1 MDKIQELYNLY
12 LEQGLITEATSIDDF
27 RMASGGQ
34 QGQLFE
40 LGKSNGLFETTTSEQ
55 FSSAWGEVEP
65 LKKKDISE
73 SQLEDGGSVPSG
85 INQPTQ
91 EELQEMLDNAS
102 SRESVGQNVNEDRY
116 VNPVKALGM
125 YPEGGDAAVQTAFD
139 QGLKDAAKT
148 LEDDKINA
156 PAEAA
161 RKLQEEQITIEQ
173 QQKYEAERQAIL
185 KSPEFEVALQKTNG
199 DAINQDEDDAV
210 GYFSDLYSRYGF
222 SFRKTGLGD
231 AMVVYPPNASEPL
244 DVDLDTFFSDDKE
257 ASALREYVK
266 ANAVTPTEVTTSEKD
281 KDNITRA
288 TKARTMRS
296 AARINKDGTEST
308 VLMASGEVDGKYVA
322 YPTLFPS
329 TEGMNEKYGSDPS
342 WWSEKKGMEAFK
354 EAKKRGEVF
363 EFDTEEEA
371 MDFAEGSWK
380 DVNTVDSEA
389 NDFFRDKGYNYSEY
403 KKNIDRYEEIR
414 DELYFLE
421 EANYRK
427 KDLTP
432 EEQEKYS
439 NFYVNGVRRN
449 QSVEDRIAEL
459 NAEQDQLYSVVNDTD
474 LMTAREDFDL
484 HIDKSLQVR
493 VGDAISQNDAA
504 NNFIDKLNEESLQ
517 RFNVTPDKLYT
528 IIPRDEMEAY
538 TLDQLNSDYVE
549 AKALREQAADKYQVA
564 TTFLDAKFDENI
576 RDEFVENWSS
586 VTNAAVKGT
595 SQGNVGN
602 EILKMSLGLTDLD
615 SNASSMDAAKAI
627 IQYMQDADTGKQGR
641 AEYRWHSARG
651 FRESWSAFKNDP
663 IELGVSLAANSISQM
678 LPYGWK
684 IIGGATAAG
693 AGTGALI
700 GASGFVTGPGGVLT
714 TGAGAISGAGY
725 GFKSGMV
732 ATSFALEYT
741 NAVLD
746 AVTNQ
751 GFSVS
756 DPESLKKALQ
766 SKEVWDEGMEIGL
779 KRGIPIAIADMFS
792 MQLAGRVF
800 QTGALATRTAR
811 IGLGVT
817 ERLVFDPTMEGLG
830 ELAAQYSV
838 GGEIDWKEVAA
849 ESIGGFGNQGPN
861 AAVNM
866 FLDGRARNNIEI
878 ANKFTNLKFLANEKY
893 SDTRIS
899 TWANNMLKVGQ
910 ISVEQ
915 NQRIQ
920 ENLGLRR
927 EARNILSVGL
937 DGGVNTSNN
946 IQADPT
952 VEARLMELLSAREQL
967 SSTPNRKSAFAD
979 KISQINKEI
988 SGIAETKKT
997 VELNRQTILVG
1008 TGVLSVAEQ
1017 QNASDIR
1024 QGLQSYAI
1032 NGKEFTKEV
1041 FLDKVSKLTKR
1052 QLDKISLTVNNDA
1065 EVGAIV
1071 DSKMADTKNFTT
1083 EKNKARI
1090 KRLGENATD
1099 AAGVAG
1105 KSRVAEEE
1113 VVDTEITEEVV
1124 TEEVTPVEEVVVEEV
1139 TPVEE
1144 VVTEEQEVQDLRDI
1158 INGTESAPT
1167 PAAEV
1172 EVEEDVVDAPAPA
1185 PQPKPKAK
1193 KNNKKVIGFS
1203 SAFEKGKINA
1213 DEDVADGL
1221 FIATEGGQIVP
1232 NPNVSE
1238 NEIARAVNS
1247 PDTYFRDSGVWETNN
1262 TYSNDA
1268 KGVKVIKP
1276 AKYKVVENPDGSKD
1290 IVVTEKGL
1298 LEYTTEPS
1306 VTLDEGGQFQ
1316 LDGRADESTVK
1327 SSEKRKK
1334 ALVKRATKVME
1345 EVQPELSENN
1355 VEVEDTKAKTTTVVV
1370 VENSALADK
1379 VKKMGLKELI
1389 GKRINLV
1396 MADQLKVDE
1405 NRMGGPFFPLM
1416 DKLFGKVAWASIG
1429 RVDAKKIVLGSIGA
1443 DYSVVYN
1450 MSPSAVDS
1458 NLATLDT
1465 LIEKIKESPNSELI
1479 FQEMMKDIQTKK
1491 FKEGKTELVHRIAR
1505 ESNTLEDFVA
1515 EFSKL
1520 DVDSKAQIFTTVLP
1534 SSSVEAST
1542 TVGKLFAAEGISQ
1555 ESIRAENVEQF
1566 VADLPMGAITMVL
1579 KVTDKQGKPVTKE
1592 TVDEALISPEE
1603 QETEGLP
1610 KHRNY
1615 PWYVRG
1621 KAVGI
1626 MKETVPFWNL
1636 SKKFMSTINAKIDG
1650 IIRMKVGELVDEKTG
1665 KVKRKAGTKPTTA
1678 AQARGAEMKRAMGS
1692 SSNNFEVQEAT
1703 NTTYQQFINRL
1714 SRAFPNTEV
1723 VATQEEFNNLVKELN
1738 AKELTTKSQKV
1749 YGAVYQGKLYLNP
1762 AAQNYNTPIHEF
1774 GHLWSNTAKAMNP
1787 ELYNKGIELV
1797 KDSDYVTDIKNSKAY
1812 TKIVKQM
1819 KKDGATDAEIEQ
1831 YVLEEALATA
1841 IGDQGA
1847 AFAEAAQKK
1856 NFKAWLSELFD
1867 LVKKLTGISN
1877 VTSEQLENMS
1887 LEDFTQ
1893 AIVVDLLSENELFV
1907 GAEVEAQSQQ
1917 LQLMVEPNTTRE
1929 SIINVARENGFTDAS
1944 ILVVLKEN
1952 GYTKVSENKAALEVQ
1967 LNLLDTVPRE
1977 FNNVEGGADVGLQ
1990 LFTEV
1995 REQLNKY
2002 GTQGR
2007 GNNRTKSFSEIR
2019 EEGQRLLKDNAIFQE
2034 QAAQTKLELLN
2045 AFDRSLGI
2053 RKNPKVSKEIAAIK
2067 NKLKEQYLGERTLAA
2082 AQRKMRMFI
2091 RKTMPKSKNYS
2102 ISRMNKLIKT
2112 VTDTTASNFD
2122 GQVTKVMKELEGQRT
2137 LMKNAVIK
2145 KMIDL
2150 VKKKSQAAMTESKKR
2165 RSNGLDAIG
2174 QSYFV
2179 EVKKVLKLAINGDV
2193 DGLAS
2198 MANEVNQ
2205 SELTKALDKMEQGE
2219 KLTRNERGLIDKQ
2232 LALDTYSEVM
2242 SMELEDVNDLYSEV
2256 LITRAES
2263 IARLNNRKAARRN
2276 AVSEVKED
2284 FSSQLKVDYQELYD
2298 ENGNPKS
2305 KPQIKA
2311 DRDSIYKSFKDVG
2324 FFEGVKNFLS
2334 AFITNSKYSV
2344 SGVGKFLKNNLVHF
2358 GTINSLLD
2366 RGQNGMFTNTFFNKL
2381 NEFDE
2386 NALQGMFRTEEV
2398 FDSMAQALSDSK
2410 ETWRQWKNNLGTQKI
2425 TITNIVNT
2433 KTDAIYSDEFNP
2445 DQALRLYALSK
2456 NDVQKAKLIN
2466 QGFTEYQLQRIKD
2479 FIGPDGV
2486 KMVDLTVDY
2495 LTNEYYN
2502 QTNDVYAQAND
2513 VNLGFVDNYFP
2524 TRTLTTGVVED
2535 VADMTSGDFNK
2546 VFTAEN
2552 APALK
2557 ERSNMKSDLDPNL
2570 AFTEVVEQHIKEMER
2585 FKAYALG
2592 VKQMNEVLKSQE
2604 IQNVLEES
2612 GLKGLFNQSLN
2623 YAINPDAGP
2632 KVSSGVVSWVQ
2643 SKFSGFALA
2652 FKAIQILKQATSFV
2666 QAYEDYSFQGGKRN
2680 MLIDV
2685 PAFAM
2690 DYAKV
2695 LFNIR
2700 REIKESKIISA
2711 TFKNRLRKGVEGDV
2725 YGLESGGRTYKS
2737 LSNAPT
2743 KGGRIARGFKTAA
2756 GSATVAGDILGVLGY
2771 KAVYNRNIAN
2781 GMSKAEALSL
2791 FNNFNSTQ
2799 QSRRATEKVGL
2810 QRDTGFTSRFFTM
2823 FGSTLYLQMNKVGM
2837 SMNSMVRDAQRGK
2850 IPKAKDVR
2858 AFALNYAVANVL
2870 FTMAA
2875 YSGVLLK
2882 GDDKDKEEAW
2892 RAVRNSALGLNLI
2905 YQIPLVG
2912 SAMEI
2917 AINKA
2922 TGNRKPV
2929 SEGVNPLTS
2938 VYRKVAKTSK
2948 GLKDGE
2954 IIKAAIPVVEIIIGA
2969 QLDAPIALGKVFAGQ
2984 ADETTYFELLGISP
2998 SYRPGYGVKKKST
3011 EKKPTINSGMSAA
3024 DKRAFKKYDPAG
3036 YEERYGERDRRDAER
3051 NNSRGNSERDA
3062 ERKLREQ
3069 ERQRERFN
3077 N

>member
-1 MDKIQELYNLY
+1 MK
-12 LEQGLITEATSIDDF
+12 
-27 RMASGGQ
+27 RC
-34 QGQLFE
+34 
-40 LGKSNGLFETTTSEQ
+40 
-55 FSSAWGEVEP
+55 SS
-65 LKKKDISE
+65 
-73 SQLEDGGSVPSG
+73 
-85 INQPTQ
+85 
-91 EELQEMLDNAS
+91 NAS
-102 SRESVGQNVNEDRY
+102 NAERVGRNVNEDGY

-125 YPEGGDAAVQTAFD
+125 YPEGGEAAVTQAID
-139 QGLKDAAKT
+139 QGFKDAFKT
-148 LEDDKINA
+148 AEDEERNA

-161 RKLQEEQITIEQ
+161 RKLQEEQIAIEQ
-173 QQKYEAERQAIL
+173 QQKYEAERQAVL

-231 AMVVYPPNASEPL
+231 AMVVYPPNSSEPL

-257 ASALREYVK
+257 ANALREYVK
-266 ANAVTPTEVTTSEKD
+266 ANAVTPTEVPTSEKD

-329 TEGMNEKYGSDPS
+329 TKGMNEKYGSDPM
-342 WWSEKKGMEAFK
+342 WWSEKKGMEAFN

-371 MDFAEGSWK
+371 IDFAEGSWK

-449 QSVEDRIAEL
+449 ESVEDRIAEL

-474 LMTAREDFDL
+474 LMTVREDFDL

-493 VGDAISQNDAA
+493 TGDAISQNNAA
-504 NNFIDKLNEESLQ
+504 NNFIAKLNEESLQ

-538 TLDQLNSDYVE
+538 TLDQLNTDYVE

-564 TTFLDAKFDENI
+564 TTFLDAKFDANI

-615 SNASSMDAAKAI
+615 SDASSMDAAKAI

-684 IIGGATAAG
+684 MIGGATAAG

-714 TGAGAISGAGY
+714 TGAGAIGGAGY

-751 GFSVS
+751 GFKVT
-756 DPESLKKALQ
+756 DPESLKEALQ
-766 SKEVWDEGMEIGL
+766 SKAVWDEGMEIGL
-779 KRGIPIAIADMFS
+779 KRGIPIAIADLFS
-792 MQLAGRVF
+792 AQLAGRVF
-800 QTGALATRTAR
+800 KTGALATRGTR
-811 IGLGVT
+811 IGFGVT
-817 ERLVFDPTMEGLG
+817 ERLVFDPAMEGLG

-878 ANKFTNLKFLANEKY
+878 ANKFTDLKFLANEKY

-899 TWANNMLKVGQ
+899 SWANNMLKVGQ
-910 ISVEQ
+910 ISTEQ

-967 SSTPNRKSAFAD
+967 SSTPNRKSAFSE

-988 SGIAETKKT
+988 SGIAETKKL

-1008 TGVLSVAEQ
+1008 TGVLSIAEQ

-1024 QGLQSYAI
+1024 EGLQSYAI

-1052 QLDKISLTVNNDA
+1052 QLDKVSLTVNNDT

-1071 DSKMADTKNFTT
+1071 DSKMADPKNFTT

-1090 KRLGENATD
+1090 KRLGENTTD
-1099 AAGVAG
+1099 AAGVTG
-1105 KSRVAEEE
+1105 KEEVTEEVVAEEVATVEE
-1113 VVDTEITEEVV
+1113 VVPVEEVV
-1124 TEEVTPVEEVVVEEV
+1124 TEEVTPVEEVVAEEV
-1139 TPVEE
+1139 VPVEE

-1185 PQPKPKAK
+1185 STPAVLESIKEELDGRVEDINEEIASIKIDLKKDLSKKGLSTDEKADLREDAKNEIDSLKEDIKEAKREAK
-1193 KNNKKVIGFS
+1193 KEARQAKK
-1203 SAFEKGKINA
+1203 E
-1213 DEDVADGL
+1213 
-1221 FIATEGGQIVP
+1221 
-1232 NPNVSE
+1232 
-1238 NEIARAVNS
+1238 
-1247 PDTYFRDSGVWETNN
+1247 
-1262 TYSNDA
+1262 
-1268 KGVKVIKP
+1268 
-1276 AKYKVVENPDGSKD
+1276 SK
-1290 IVVTEKGL
+1290 
-1298 LEYTTEPS
+1298 
-1306 VTLDEGGQFQ
+1306 GGQFQ

-1327 SSEKRKK
+1327 NSEKRKK
-1334 ALVKRATKVME
+1334 ALVKRATKIME

-1379 VKKMGLKELI
+1379 VKKMGLKELV

-1479 FQEMMKDIQTKK
+1479 FQEMMKDIQSKT
-1491 FKEGKTELVHRIAR
+1491 FKEGKTELVHKIAR

-1555 ESIRAENVEQF
+1555 ESIRAENIEQF

-1579 KVTDKQGKPVTKE
+1579 KVTDKQGKPVTKA

-1603 QETEGLP
+1603 QEAEGLP

-1621 KAVGI
+1621 KAVGM

-1650 IIRMKVGELVDEKTG
+1650 IIRMKVGEIVDTKTG

-1692 SSNNFEVQEAT
+1692 ATNNFEVQEAT
-1703 NTTYQQFINRL
+1703 NTTYQQFINKL

-1723 VATQEEFNNLVKELN
+1723 VATQEEFNNLLKELN

-1797 KDSDYVTDIKNSKAY
+1797 KDSAYVTDIKNSKAY

-1819 KKDGATDAEIEQ
+1819 KKDGSTDAEIEQ

-1929 SIINVARENGFTDAS
+1929 SIIEIARENGFTDAS

-1967 LNLLDTVPRE
+1967 LNLLDKLPRE
-1977 FNNVEGGADVGLQ
+1977 FNNVEGGANVGLQ

-2002 GTQGR
+2002 ATQGR
-2007 GNNRTKSFSEIR
+2007 GNKRSKSFSEIR
-2019 EEGQRLLKDNAIFQE
+2019 EEGQRLLKDNPIFQE

-2067 NKLKEQYLGERTLAA
+2067 NKLKDQYLGERTLAA

-2112 VTDTTASNFD
+2112 VNETTAKNFD
-2122 GQVTKVMKELEGQRT
+2122 GQVTKVMKELQGQRT
-2137 LMKNAVIK
+2137 QMKNAVIK

-2198 MANEVNQ
+2198 MAMEVDQ
-2205 SELTKALDKMEQGE
+2205 SELTKALDKMEQGK

-2263 IARLNNRKAARRN
+2263 IARLNNRKEARRN
-2276 AVSEVKED
+2276 AVTEVKED
-2284 FSSQLKVDYQELYD
+2284 FSAQLKVDYQELYD
-2298 ENGNPKS
+2298 ENGKPKS

-2311 DRDSIYKSFKDVG
+2311 TQDSIYKSFKDVG
-2324 FFEGVKNFLS
+2324 FFEGVQNFLS
-2334 AFITNSKYSV
+2334 AFVTNSKYTV
-2344 SGVGKFLKNNLVHF
+2344 SGVGKYLKNNLVHF

-2366 RGQNGMFTNTFFNKL
+2366 RGQNGMFTKTFFNKL

-2425 TITNIVNT
+2425 TITNLVNT

-2479 FIGPDGV
+2479 FIGTDGV

-2535 VADMTSGDFNK
+2535 VADMKSGDFNK

-2557 ERSNMKSDLDPNL
+2557 ERSNMVSDLDPNL

-2592 VKQMNEVLKSQE
+2592 VKEMNEVLKSEE
-2604 IQNVLEES
+2604 IQNVLQES
-2612 GLKGLFNQSLN
+2612 GLKSLFNQSLN

-2632 KVSSGVVSWVQ
+2632 KVSSGVVSWIQ

-2695 LFNIR
+2695 LFNL
-2700 REIKESKIISA
+2700 KEK
-2711 TFKNRLRKGVEGDV
+2711 L
-2725 YGLESGGRTYKS
+2725 KS
-2737 LSNAPT
+2737 L
-2743 KGGRIARGFKTAA
+2743 KQFQLHLKI
-2756 GSATVAGDILGVLGY
+2756 
-2771 KAVYNRNIAN
+2771 VY
-2781 GMSKAEALSL
+2781 
-2791 FNNFNSTQ
+2791 
-2799 QSRRATEKVGL
+2799 EKVL
-2810 QRDTGFTSRFFTM
+2810 KEM
-2823 FGSTLYLQMNKVGM
+2823 F
-2837 SMNSMVRDAQRGK
+2837 MV
-2850 IPKAKDVR
+2850 
-2858 AFALNYAVANVL
+2858 
-2870 FTMAA
+2870 
-2875 YSGVLLK
+2875 
-2882 GDDKDKEEAW
+2882 
-2892 RAVRNSALGLNLI
+2892 
-2905 YQIPLVG
+2905 
-2912 SAMEI
+2912 
-2917 AINKA
+2917 
-2922 TGNRKPV
+2922 
-2929 SEGVNPLTS
+2929 
-2938 VYRKVAKTSK
+2938 
-2948 GLKDGE
+2948 
-2954 IIKAAIPVVEIIIGA
+2954 
-2969 QLDAPIALGKVFAGQ
+2969 
-2984 ADETTYFELLGISP
+2984 
-2998 SYRPGYGVKKKST
+2998 
-3011 EKKPTINSGMSAA
+3011 
-3024 DKRAFKKYDPAG
+3024 
-3036 YEERYGERDRRDAER
+3036 
-3051 NNSRGNSERDA
+3051 
-3062 ERKLREQ
+3062 
-3069 ERQRERFN
+3069 
-3077 N
+3077 

>member
-102 SRESVGQNVNEDRY
+102 SRERVGQNVNEDRY
-116 VNPVKALGM
+116 VNPIRGLGM
-125 YPEGGDAAVQTAFD
+125 YPEGGQAAVTQAID
-139 QGLKDAAKT
+139 QGFKDAAKT

-161 RKLQEEQITIEQ
+161 RKLQEEQIEIEQ
-173 QQKYEAERQAIL
+173 QQKYEVERQAIL

-493 VGDAISQNDAA
+493 VGDAVSQNDAA

-779 KRGIPIAIADMFS
+779 KRGIPIAIADLFS

-1052 QLDKISLTVNNDA
+1052 QLDKISLTVNNDT

-1071 DSKMADTKNFTT
+1071 DSKMADPKNFTT

-1139 TPVEE
+1139 APVEEVVTEEVTPVEE

-1185 PQPKPKAK
+1185 STPAVLESIKEELDGRVEEINEEIASIKIDLKKDLSKKGLSTDEKTDLREDAKNEIDSLKEDIKEAKREAK
-1193 KNNKKVIGFS
+1193 KEARQAKK
-1203 SAFEKGKINA
+1203 E
-1213 DEDVADGL
+1213 
-1221 FIATEGGQIVP
+1221 
-1232 NPNVSE
+1232 
-1238 NEIARAVNS
+1238 
-1247 PDTYFRDSGVWETNN
+1247 
-1262 TYSNDA
+1262 
-1268 KGVKVIKP
+1268 
-1276 AKYKVVENPDGSKD
+1276 SK
-1290 IVVTEKGL
+1290 
-1298 LEYTTEPS
+1298 
-1306 VTLDEGGQFQ
+1306 GGQFQ

-1505 ESNTLEDFVA
+1505 DSNTLEDFVA

-1929 SIINVARENGFTDAS
+1929 SIIEIARENGFTDAS

-1952 GYTKVSENKAALEVQ
+1952 GYTKVAENKAALEVP
-1967 LNLLDTVPRE
+1967 LNLMDTFPRE
-1977 FNNVEGGADVGLQ
+1977 FNNVEGGANVGLQ
-1990 LFTEV
+1990 LFTELKA
-1995 REQLNKY
+1995 QLNKY
-2002 GTQGR
+2002 ATQGK
-2007 GNNRTKSFSEIR
+2007 GNNRTKTFSEIR
-2019 EEGQRLLKDNAIFQE
+2019 EEAQRLLKDNPIFQA

-2053 RKNPKVSKEIAAIK
+2053 RTNPKVSKEIAAIK

-2112 VTDTTASNFD
+2112 VNETTAKNFD
-2122 GQVTKVMKELEGQRT
+2122 GQVTKVMKELQGQRT

-2198 MANEVNQ
+2198 MAKEVDQ
-2205 SELTKALDKMEQGE
+2205 SELTKALDKMEQGK

-2232 LALDTYSEVM
+2232 LAIDTYSEVM
-2242 SMELEDVNDLYSEV
+2242 GMELEDVNDLYSEV

-2263 IARLNNRKAARRN
+2263 IARLNNRKEARRN
-2276 AVSEVKED
+2276 AVTEVKED
-2284 FSSQLKVDYQELYD
+2284 FSAQLKVDYQELYD
-2298 ENGNPKS
+2298 ENGKPKN
-2305 KPQIKA
+2305 KPQLKD
-2311 DRDSIYKSFKDVG
+2311 DRESIYRSFKDVG

-2425 TITNIVNT
+2425 TITNLVNT
-2433 KTDAIYSDEFNP
+2433 KTDAIYSNEFNP

-2479 FIGPDGV
+2479 FIGTDGV

-2592 VKQMNEVLKSQE
+2592 VKEMNEVLKSEE
-2604 IQNVLEES
+2604 IQNVLQES

-2695 LFNIR
+2695 LFNLR
-2700 REIKESKIISA
+2700 REIKESKTISA

-2882 GDDKDKEEAW
+2882 GDDKEKEEAW

-2912 SAMEI
+2912 SVMEI

-2954 IIKAAIPVVEIIIGA
+2954 IIKAAQPIVEIIIGA

-3011 EKKPTINSGMSAA
+3011 KKKTVTNSGMSAA